1 MARYSGNR
9 QYSERHTVLSNVN
22 DILDLIAE
30 NSEGVFEFRPQVYN
44 QFNRFFISYFS
55 NRKDDDLSVVGRE
68 VSKDKVEINV
78 SESEVSKTSDVPGF
92 KVSKPVKSQ
101 EKKIVTS

>member
-1 MARYSGNR
+1 
-9 QYSERHTVLSNVN
+9 
-22 DILDLIAE
+22 
-30 NSEGVFEFRPQVYN
+30 VYN

-68 VSKDKVEINV
+68 VSK
-78 SESEVSKTSDVPGF
+78 TSDVPGF